1 MVSKEYWANL
11 SDEDKSKIIR
21 RFCEINDIGP
31 DFDYAKV
38 RDFSER
44 VKQKYK
50 EYKESG
56 IYRNNQF
63 WEHPVLILEL
73 VDPLMAEMILSWMY
87 AKVELPNGERSE
99 VPFMGYH
106 IVELVFDKG
115 SLMKFTDEEKNV
127 LNQAMNILKSRG
139 I

>member
-1 MVSKEYWANL
+1 M
-11 SDEDKSKIIR
+11 
-21 RFCEINDIGP
+21 
-31 DFDYAKV
+31 
-38 RDFSER
+38 
-44 VKQKYK
+44 
-50 EYKESG
+50 
-56 IYRNNQF
+56 
-63 WEHPVLILEL
+63 
-73 VDPLMAEMILSWMY
+73 
-87 AKVELPNGERSE
+87 ERSE